1 MGSGDQPRGAKSRWK
16 SPGLPPALELRDFRA
31 GPPTEFDGTLRG
43 AVQLWRETGRAQ
55 RRSDRWR
62 AASMTAPVGG
72 SPEAI
77 REAERMLRSVAA
89 AEGLQVVDDWP
100 SAPGATAQLVP
111 EERLVLVAP
120 DLDDG
125 QRMASL
131 AHELGHWLDPW
142 LQRWFGAYD
151 QRHDEADI
159 EIVAQ
164 MAASVFGSWHGLDMS
179 GQTDGY
185 LASWRRQSKARK
197 DGRVGELLERASIAG
212 LSMLPQDDP
221 EVAAE
226 LARARARLRYRNK
239 TYGMLGRFWRKPEVE
254 RELGIVDCSDW

>member
-1 MGSGDQPRGAKSRWK
+1 MGDTAQPRDRRGRWK
-16 SPGLPPALELRDFRA
+16 SPALPPRPDLRDFKS
-31 GPPTEFDGTLRG
+31 GPGAEFDGTLRG
-43 AVQLWRETGRAQ
+43 ALRSWQETGRAQ
-55 RRSDRWR
+55 RRSDRWQ
-62 AASMTAPVGG
+62 ADSMTAAVGG
-72 SPEAI
+72 SPANIAAAEA
-77 REAERMLRSVAA
+77 MLRSVAT

-100 SAPGATAQLVP
+100 SEPGATAQLVP
-111 EERLVLVAP
+111 DERLILLAP

-142 LQRWFGAYD
+142 LQKWMDGYD
-151 QRHDEADI
+151 QRHDEGDI

-185 LASWRRQSKARK
+185 LASWRRRSRARK
-197 DGRVGELLERASIAG
+197 EGNVGMLVERASISG
-212 LSMLPQDDP
+212 LSMLPQSDP

-226 LARARARLRYRNK
+226 LRRARQRLRYRNK
-239 TYGMLGRFWRKPEVE
+239 TSGLLGRFFRNEAKE